1 MYTAGSSQNDFC
13 FQMRALFVELEE
25 KVMNKGDNAVI
36 VSQFT
41 SMLDLVHQHLKENRV
56 KCLIL
61 TGSVPVKE
69 RMALVDQFN
78 NSAKKSMVSAFN
90 FGIGNIA

>member
-1 MYTAGSSQNDFC
+1 MYTIGCSQNDFC
-13 FQMRALFVELEE
+13 FQMRALFIELQE

-41 SMLDLVHQHLKENRV
+41 SVLDLVHQHLKENHV

-69 RMALVDQFN
+69 RMALVDEFN
-78 NSAKKSMVSAFN
+78 NPLQKRMVSAFN
-90 FGIGNIA
+90 FYTGNIT